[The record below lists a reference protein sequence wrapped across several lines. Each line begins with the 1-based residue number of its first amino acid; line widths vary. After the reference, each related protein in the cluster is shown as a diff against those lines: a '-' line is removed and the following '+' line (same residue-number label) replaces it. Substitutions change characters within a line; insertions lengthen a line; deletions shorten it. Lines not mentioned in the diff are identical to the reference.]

1 MRAMPE
7 QDDVI
12 DEIFTAFRERGAGS
26 YLGEPVSLAE
36 HMLQTALAAE
46 RDGADSVL
54 VASALLHDYG
64 HLVHTLPEDAA
75 EHGVDTLHEEAGAA
89 WLAQHFMPRVTEPLR
104 LHVLAK
110 RYLCATQPE
119 YLAALS
125 PASLRSLELQG
136 GPCSPAEI
144 AAFERG
150 SYAAEAI
157 RLRRWDDIGKIAG
170 LNTPPLD
177 HFRSSLVAGMRRA
190 TPEPR

>member
-1 MRAMPE
+1 MPE
-7 QDDVI
+7 HDIV
-12 DEIFTAFRERGAGS
+12 DEIFAAFRERGAES

-46 RDGADSVL
+46 RDGADPVL

-89 WLAQHFMPRVTEPLR
+89 WLEQHFVTRVTEPLR

-110 RYLCATQPE
+110 RYLCATEPE
-119 YLAALS
+119 YFEALS
-125 PASLRSLELQG
+125 PASLHSLELQG
-136 GPCSPAEI
+136 GPCSPAEVD
-144 AAFERG
+144 AFERG
-150 SYAAEAI
+150 PYAEDAI

-170 LNTPPLD
+170 LGTPPLEYY
-177 HFRSSLVAGMRRA
+177 RPALLAGMRSVTRA
-190 TPEPR
+190 PS